1 MYGFEVLLEN
11 VACSRDKINTGR
23 ILAERKAQLKFP

>member
-1 MYGFEVLLEN
+1 VLLEN
-11 VACSRDKINTGR
+11 VACSRDKINAGT